1 MAITYNY
8 STDWI
13 GRDAL
18 TSGDP
23 KKAIK
28 ASDFLSEWTG
38 IQSAFA
44 SAAPTASPTFTGTVS
59 ATDITAS
66 GNVTG
71 ANLNVANWD
80 AAFSW
85 GDHAS
90 AGYAL
95 DADVPANDGTG
106 ATGTWGIS
114 ISGNAATATTAT
126 DCSRSVTAGSNLT
139 GGGALTGNVSLAL
152 SENPSVTSLVLGNF
166 KLIDSGTDLLV
177 QYNGASVFKITSTGA
192 MVAEG
197 EVTAFGTA

>member
-38 IQSAFA
+38 IQTAFA

-59 ATDITAS
+59 ATTITAS

-71 ANLNVANWD
+71 ANLAISDWNT
-80 AAFSW
+80 AFGW
-85 GDHAS
+85 GDHGV
-90 AGYAL
+90 AGYAT
-95 DADVPANDGTG
+95 ADGAN

-126 DCSRSVTAGSNLT
+126 TATNCSRSVVAGTNLS
-139 GGGALTGNVSLAL
+139 GGGALTGDVTLNLAA
-152 SENPSVTSLVLGNF
+152 EPSVTSVILGNF
-166 KLIDSGTDLLV
+166 KIIDSGTNLLV
-177 QYNGASVFKITSTGA
+177 QYNGNSVFKITSTGA